1 MQQGAGF
8 PRIGVGRSLPGA
20 SIVGGASVYAF
31 GLGSRW
37 DCDLG
42 WEVGHAGGF
51 PGFGSA
57 MVWQPEHGVGVFAMA
72 SLTYASSWSMVQEML
87 RVLRRTGGL
96 EPRQPVPSRALTHA
110 SERVARL
117 VDSWSDREAEAIAA
131 DNLFL
136 DESLDRRREVIKD
149 LRDGLGPC
157 QAKPVTAE
165 NALRGSFRMSCED
178 GWLDVELT
186 LAPTRPPSVQYLSV
200 TGGRPPTSRMQGSI
214 DDVIAAM
221 IHGPDRLEVSESA
234 DVAAI
239 GALLQLQ
246 RQELGACIASE
257 LQSGDGAAE
266 TTIRLICDRG
276 DVDMTVLLDDKKLSR
291 VDFSQPPKQ
300 DCVR

>member
-1 MQQGAGF
+1 
-8 PRIGVGRSLPGA
+8 
-20 SIVGGASVYAF
+20 
-31 GLGSRW
+31 
-37 DCDLG
+37 
-42 WEVGHAGGF
+42 
-51 PGFGSA
+51 
-57 MVWQPEHGVGVFAMA
+57 
-72 SLTYASSWSMVQEML
+72 
-87 RVLRRTGGL
+87 
-96 EPRQPVPSRALTHA
+96 
-110 SERVARL
+110 
-117 VDSWSDREAEAIAA
+117 
-131 DNLFL
+131 
-136 DESLDRRREVIKD
+136 
-149 LRDGLGPC
+149 
-157 QAKPVTAE
+157 
-165 NALRGSFRMSCED
+165 MSCED